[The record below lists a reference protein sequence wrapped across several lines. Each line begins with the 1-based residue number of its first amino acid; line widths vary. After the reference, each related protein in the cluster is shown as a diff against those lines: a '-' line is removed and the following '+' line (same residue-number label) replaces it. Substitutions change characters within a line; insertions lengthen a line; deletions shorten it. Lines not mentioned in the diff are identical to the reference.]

1 MPLMATTKKPKTKIF
16 LMRIFTITLFLF
28 LLLPAMGQGILRREE
43 DPIPAAV
50 ENIYTRGLRYL
61 AETQQESGAWADG
74 VGQEPGVVGLAMMAF
89 LAHGED
95 PNHGKYAQNIQ
106 RGLNF
111 IIKSQD
117 GKENGYMGSS
127 MYSHGF
133 ATLALA
139 ECYGMHRDPR
149 LAGALKKAVD
159 LILSAQKRN
168 PRGAW
173 RYSPDDTTADTSVAG
188 CQIVALYAAR
198 NAGIPVP
205 DAALEKGM
213 DYMRK
218 CRGADGGYG
227 YQSAMGDRPTLT
239 AIGLLTEA
247 LAKQHNTKG
256 FQASQ
261 KYLAAQL
268 NFRDRH
274 YAYYFEYY
282 MAQALFHADEKLW
295 NEWNVKNTRFLSSI
309 QASDGSFP
317 GNRGGCFSTSGALLS
332 LALNYRFLP
341 IYEK

>member
-1 MPLMATTKKPKTKIF
+1 
-16 LMRIFTITLFLF
+16 MRILTTFLASI
-28 LLLPAMGQGILRREE
+28 LTLPALGNDPLRREE

-61 AETQQESGAWADG
+61 ATTQLEDGSWENG
-74 VGQEPGVVGLAMMAF
+74 VGKEPGVVGLAVMAF

-95 PNHGKYAQNIQ
+95 PNHGPYAKNINK
-106 RGLNF
+106 GIDF
-111 IIKSQD
+111 ILKQQQK
-117 GKENGYMGSS
+117 GNGYIGTS

-139 ECYGMHRDPR
+139 ETYGMYRDDRIAP
-149 LAGALKKAVD
+149 ALKKAVD

-168 PRGAW
+168 PKGGW

-205 DAALEKGM
+205 DAALEKGNN
-213 DYMRK
+213 YMRK
-218 CRGADGGYG
+218 CRGSDGGYG

-239 AIGLLTEA
+239 AIGLLCES
-247 LAKQHNTKG
+247 LAKKHNTKPY
-256 FQASQ
+256 QASA
-261 KYLAAQL
+261 KYLAKNL
-268 NFRDRH
+268 NYRESH

-282 MAQALFHADEKLW
+282 MAQALFHSDEDVW
-295 NEWNVKNTRFLSSI
+295 QEWNTKNTRYLGTI
-309 QASDGSFP
+309 QDPNGSFP
-317 GNRGGCFSTSGALLS
+317 GNRGQAFSTAGALLS
-332 LALNYRFLP
+332 LALNYRLLP